1 MENKSFEEAMKRI
14 EEVVALLSNNELAL
28 DDSIK
33 LYQEGIELTSYC
45 YNKLN
50 EVEKQSIKILEE
62 NQINKLKEEV
72 DISE

>member
-14 EEVVALLSNNELAL
+14 EEVVALLSDNELAL

-72 DISE
+72 DTNE